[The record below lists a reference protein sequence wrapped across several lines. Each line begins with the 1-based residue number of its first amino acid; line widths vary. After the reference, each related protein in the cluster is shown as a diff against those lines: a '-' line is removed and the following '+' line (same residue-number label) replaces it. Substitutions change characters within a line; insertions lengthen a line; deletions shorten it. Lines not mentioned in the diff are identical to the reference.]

1 MSRAKTHFGYWALGA
16 WWLVGLPLAVE
27 AAREPAEDPA
37 FYVRAGD
44 QLLLTG
50 DVEKAIE
57 SYDVAVKMRPALD
70 PYLWQRGIAYY
81 YAGRFEEGVGQF
93 ERHRQVNPH
102 DVENAAWH
110 FLCQARA
117 TSVAEA
123 RRLFIPVQ
131 GDARVP
137 MKEVH
142 GMFGGTLAPEAVIAA
157 AKKTAAV
164 RQRGA
169 LCYAHQYVGLY
180 HEVLGRPDAAQTH
193 MTLASETYA
202 TSSYMGKVAQLHL
215 RRMKAQRDVANM
227 PKGEPYAI
235 LRGGLTNS
243 QITFENQKTGRVAFM
258 GGSITQADGWRQMVY
273 KRLETRFPETQFDYV
288 TAGIASTGSTTGAF
302 RLSADV
308 LSRGKIDLLF
318 VEFAVNDNQ
327 DSARSTTATIRAME
341 GIVRQLR
348 RQNPAADMVFTNFV
362 NSAHI
367 EDYHSGIIP
376 DEIMSHE
383 RVAEY
388 YQIPSI
394 HLAREVADATRAG
407 RYTFGDYGG
416 THPKEH
422 GQKVVAARVGALF
435 KKAWPG
441 ELPGNAAVVAYKMP
455 EKLID
460 VLSYVRGRYL
470 DSSAITAGQ
479 WEMGVPKWHDKPG
492 RLRAFF
498 VDREFVHCETAGA
511 PLTAVF
517 TGTGIGAYVLAGPDA
532 GILEYSID
540 GGAFGSTDLYHRHS
554 AGLHYPRTVMFD
566 AELKEGRH
574 EIVLRLAEKSGEKSR
589 GTAVRIL
596 QLVVN

>member
-1 MSRAKTHFGYWALGA
+1 MAQ
-16 WWLVGLPLAVE
+16 
-27 AAREPAEDPA
+27 EPADDA
-37 FYVRAGD
+37 DLHMKMGD
-44 QLLLTG
+44 QFLLQG
-50 DVEKAIE
+50 EVEKAIE
-57 SYDVAVKMRPALD
+57 SYDVVVKMRPASD

-81 YAGRFEEGVGQF
+81 YAGRFEDGVGQF
-93 ERHRQVNPH
+93 ERHRKVNPH

-110 FLCQARA
+110 FLCKARA

-123 RRLFIPVQ
+123 RRMFIPVQ
-131 GDARVP
+131 GDARIP

-142 GMFGGTLAPEAVIAA
+142 GLFAGSLGPEAVIAA

-164 RQRGA
+164 EQRRA

-180 HEVLGRPDAAQTH
+180 YEVMGRPDAAQKH
-193 MTLASETYA
+193 MTLASETYG

-215 RRMKAQRDVANM
+215 RRMKAQRDASNM

-235 LRGGLTNS
+235 LRDGLMNS
-243 QITFENQKTGRVAFM
+243 RIAFESKKTGRVAFM
-258 GGSITQADGWRQMVY
+258 GGSITQADGWRQRVY
-273 KRLETRFPETQFDYV
+273 KLLETRFPETRFEYV
-288 TAGIASTGSTTGAF
+288 TAGIASTGSTTGAV
-302 RLSADV
+302 RLGADV
-308 LSRGKIDLLF
+308 LSKGKIDLLF

-327 DSARSTTATIRAME
+327 DSARSTSAAIRAME

-348 RQNPAADMVFTNFV
+348 RQNPAADIIFTHFV

-367 EDYHSGIIP
+367 KDYNKGIIP

-394 HLAREVADATRAG
+394 HLAREVADAGRAET
-407 RYTFGDYGG
+407 YTFEEYGG
-416 THPKEH
+416 THPKAH
-422 GQKVVAARVGALF
+422 GQKVYAARVGVRF

-441 ELPGNAAVVAYKMP
+441 ELPGNAAAVAHKMP

-460 VLSYVRGRYL
+460 ALSYVRGRYL
-470 DSSAITAGQ
+470 DRSAITAGQ
-479 WEMGVPKWHDKPG
+479 WKMGVPKWSEKPG

-498 VDREFVHCETAGA
+498 VDREFVHCETPGA
-511 PLTAVF
+511 PLTAAF
-517 TGTGIGAYVLAGPDA
+517 TGTAIGAYVLAGPDA

-540 GGAFGSTDLYHRHS
+540 GGEFGSVDLYHRHS

-566 AELKEGRH
+566 AELEDGKH

-589 GTAVRIL
+589 GAAARIL